1 MERTDLFIIIYLS
14 SPEQQLIALQAAH
27 VLQSH
32 RLCSLCI
39 LTASRKVEPENQIK
53 LEKSTL
59 KAHFTPP
66 FSSKMSS
73 RKPPLS
79 FPAKHSSKLTVA
91 DTSYLKNR
99 IFTHDISDKL
109 RGRSWCPFIQFFRNW
124 YSLFLQEQTKQPSVS
139 SRS

>member
-1 MERTDLFIIIYLS
+1 MERTDLLIIIYLS

-27 VLQSH
+27 VLQCH
-32 RLCSLCI
+32 GLCSPCI

-59 KAHFTPP
+59 KAHFTPL

-79 FPAKHSSKLTVA
+79 FPAKHFSKLNVA
-91 DTSYLKNR
+91 DPR
-99 IFTHDISDKL
+99 VI
-109 RGRSWCPFIQFFRNW
+109 
-124 YSLFLQEQTKQPSVS
+124 
-139 SRS
+139 